1 MNEVY
6 RGGGAGIQHELARQ
20 KPTKFFGHQNIL
32 GNFMRRI
39 FERAGRGAITER
51 GFMGT
56 EDGVMAP
63 GRVSLLNSTFYS
75 S

>member
-1 MNEVY
+1 MRFTEGVGLEYSTNWS
-6 RGGGAGIQHELARQ
+6 GKSPPNFLGIII
-20 KPTKFFGHQNIL
+20 FL

-39 FERAGRGAITER
+39 FERAGRGAKTER

-56 EDGVMAP
+56 GDGVKAP